1 MEYTKDIERTF
12 QLPAGAL
19 LRVSNRRG
27 ELVVRGEDREDVAV
41 TAQIRLEAMNRNS
54 ADERFDAFELP
65 MQESEGRLEIGPPRY
80 DDPNPVV
87 FGFSLS
93 RFMKGPKLDLLIRVP
108 KKINLEAEN
117 GTGQLTVEGI
127 EGPSRL
133 AARRGRIQ
141 ASDLSGDVRID
152 ARNGRVEV
160 RSVNGSLELAAR
172 NGRVEIEEIT
182 GSLEVKTRTGRITV
196 KNVNGPCRVETRTG
210 KVVVSDVDGPLD
222 LTTQTGAVEYHGRMI
237 HDANI
242 NVRTGMVTLAITRD
256 SAFFID
262 AEART
267 GKVMADLP
275 VNYLEEP
282 PEDAATVRI
291 RTRTGAIRIVPA

>member
-12 QLPAGAL
+12 QLAPETL
-19 LRVSNRRG
+19 LSVNNRRG
-27 ELVVRGEDREDVAV
+27 ELVVRGEDRNDVAV
-41 TAQIRLEAMNRNS
+41 TAQIRVDAMNRSS
-54 ADERFDAFELP
+54 ADERFEGFDLP
-65 MQESEGRLEIGPPRY
+65 MNESEGRLEIGPPRF
-80 DDPNPVV
+80 DDPHPVV

-93 RFMKGPKLDLLIRVP
+93 RLMKGPRLDLLIRVP
-108 KKINLEAEN
+108 RQTKLEAEN
-117 GTGQLTVEGI
+117 GTGQLIVDGV

-133 AARRGRIQ
+133 AAHRGKIQ
-141 ASDLSGDVRID
+141 ASDLKGSIQID
-152 ARNGRVEV
+152 GRTGRVEV
-160 RSVNGSLELAAR
+160 RSV
-172 NGRVEIEEIT
+172 T
-182 GSLEVKTRTGRITV
+182 GSLKLEARSGRVDIEDVTGPLDVRTRTGRVTV
-196 KNVNGPCRVETRTG
+196 RTVNGPCRVETRTG

-222 LTTQTGAVEYHGRMI
+222 LTTRTGAVECHGRLV

-242 NVRTGMVTLAITRD
+242 NVRTGMVTLALTRD

-275 VNYLEEP
+275 VNYLEKP
-282 PEDAATVRI
+282 PEDAAMVRV